1 MTEEAYVAKCEEL
14 LTKELPI
21 DTPDELMKAAAEI
34 EAMGYLATVF
44 QAKTEKYHAEL
55 AKLMTG
61 ARANAYNEVTGK
73 TAAERQA
80 KVDSLTSDIDEKI
93 SLAESKIKYYRNL
106 SVLIDRRVG
115 LAQSTLANMSAQIK
129 AGIITR

>member
-1 MTEEAYVAKCEEL
+1 MDENSYRQRCEEL
-14 LTKELPI
+14 LTKELPVES
-21 DTPDELMKAAAEI
+21 PDELMKAAMEI

-44 QAKTEKYHAEL
+44 QARAEKHHAEL
-55 AKLMTG
+55 DKLMTTS
-61 ARANAYNEVTGK
+61 RANAYNEVTGK
-73 TAAERQA
+73 TAPERLA
-80 KVDSLTSDIDEKI
+80 KVDCLVGDIAEQLALT
-93 SLAESKIKYYRNL
+93 ESKIKFYRNL

>member
-1 MTEEAYVAKCEEL
+1 MTEEAYVTKCEEL

-21 DTPDELMKAAAEI
+21 DTPDELMKAAAEV
-34 EAMGYLATVF
+34 ESMGYLAIVF
-44 QAKTEKYHAEL
+44 QAKTEKYLAEL
-55 AKLMTG
+55 TKLMTET
-61 ARANAYNEVTGK
+61 RANAYNEVTGK
-73 TAAERQA
+73 TAPERQA
-80 KVDSLTSDIDEKI
+80 KVDNLTSEVAEKI
-93 SLAESKIKYYRNL
+93 ALAESKIKYYRNL